1 MSGLQNRG
9 SEASSPTGHLKIK
22 SVASGEK
29 AVPLKLPAGM
39 VGSLL
44 LASGIGDATMG
55 LHGVTAGM
63 GTREIQLPRDRGLG
77 ITTHP
82 FLYLRFLCHLL
93 YCSNL
98 KKLDCLPGNSERK
111 LIQTEGVLILFC
123 RQ

>member
-1 MSGLQNRG
+1 MSALQNRG
-9 SEASSPTGHLKIK
+9 SEASSPTGHLRIK
-22 SVASGEK
+22 SVVSGEK

-63 GTREIQLPRDRGLG
+63 GTREIQLPLLQDRGLG

-93 YCSNL
+93 YRSNV
-98 KKLDCLPGNSERK
+98 KKLDRFPGHSERK
-111 LIQTEGVLILFC
+111 LFQTDFVL
-123 RQ
+123 